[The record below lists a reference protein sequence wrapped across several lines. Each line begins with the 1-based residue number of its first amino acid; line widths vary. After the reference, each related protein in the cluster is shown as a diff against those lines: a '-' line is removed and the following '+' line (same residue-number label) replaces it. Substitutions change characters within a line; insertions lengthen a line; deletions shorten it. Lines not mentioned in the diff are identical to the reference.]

1 MRENDCR
8 MVVFK
13 MYVISTW
20 VQMMS
25 PKQFHLIIFEKI
37 KTFSYENM
45 QFPTFLKERN
55 AVLENSGFCWLYM
68 GRSNRSQH
76 NTWTWQ
82 STRFLQNN
90 FWNEG
95 KQWERQMAELYQ

>member
-37 KTFSYENM
+37 KTNTL
-45 QFPTFLKERN
+45 QHPI
-55 AVLENSGFCWLYM
+55 VLRKIKFRE
-68 GRSNRSQH
+68 
-76 NTWTWQ
+76 TD
-82 STRFLQNN
+82 
-90 FWNEG
+90 
-95 KQWERQMAELYQ
+95 